1 MPKFSLVELPPELRL
16 QRSPIVRAERDS
28 IYIGLRVFSE
38 KDPTD
43 IADFQLRLAKETA
56 QQLAADLV
64 DAIHKTIQLQ
74 RSN

>member
-16 QRSPIVRAERDS
+16 QRSPIVRAERDAV
-28 IYIGLRVFSE
+28 YIGLRAYSE

-43 IADFQLRLAKETA
+43 IADFQIRLERESA

-64 DAIHKTIQLQ
+64 DAIHKTL
-74 RSN
+74 

>member
-16 QRSPIVRAERDS
+16 QRSPIVRVERDA

-43 IADFQLRLAKETA
+43 IADLTSLGEGNRTT
-56 QQLAADLV
+56 V
-64 DAIHKTIQLQ
+64 GR
-74 RSN
+74 RSGGRDP

>member
-1 MPKFSLVELPPELRL
+1 
-16 QRSPIVRAERDS
+16 VRAERDA

-64 DAIHKTIQLQ
+64 DAIHKTI
-74 RSN
+74 